1 MRLAT
6 ALLLATAPLIARA
19 GEAPQSRGEQALR
32 ASFYLNSVPTMVE
45 LVGDLKKDVLDA
57 LALDAKSLAAV
68 EKALAAHWTEK
79 KLYAHSAAALEKQ
92 LSPEVLDGAIAQ
104 MTPEVQRMIKAGIGE
119 ANPQQ
124 AKAWLEQAKKHPE
137 AKARERLAARISV
150 HMPQPEAFKEMIS
163 QVAEVFADVA
173 QVTQGNDDSRASLKE
188 SLLAGMGPVLAAMGD
203 KNVMVTSTFIAYRD
217 QPTASLKAL
226 ADALDSE
233 PGKKLQQAAP
243 VSLNAGAR
251 QVRQE
256 LVAQLKKDLKPAKS
270 KK

>member
-1 MRLAT
+1 MRLAFSL
-6 ALLLATAPLIARA
+6 ALAALPCAALAAEP
-19 GEAPQSRGEQALR
+19 PVSRGETALR

-45 LVGDLKKDVLDA
+45 LVGDLKKDVLEA
-57 LALDAKSLAAV
+57 LTLDARALAAV
-68 EKALAAHWTEK
+68 DKALAAHWTEK

-92 LSPEVLDGAIAQ
+92 LSPEVLEAAIAQ
-104 MTPEVQRMIKAGIGE
+104 MTPEVQAMIKAGIGE
-119 ANPQQ
+119 ANPEQ

-150 HMPQPEAFKEMIS
+150 HMPQPEAFKELIA

-173 QVTQGNDDSRASLKE
+173 LVTQGNDDSRASLKE
-188 SLLAGMGPVLAAMGD
+188 SLLAGMGPVLSAMGD

-217 QPTASLKAL
+217 QPTSSLKAL

-243 VSLNAGAR
+243 ASLSAGAK
-251 QVRQE
+251 QARQE
-256 LVAQLKKDLKPAKS
+256 LLSQLKKDLKAPKS